1 MPPTL
6 ALAVIGHV
14 NHGKTALVRALT
26 GMETDRLAEERARGL
41 SITLGFAWRSYAST
55 DIDFVDAP
63 GHEDFIRAM
72 VQGATGV
79 RAALLVV
86 SAVEG
91 FARQTREHLRIA
103 GLLGVTAGV
112 VAVTKADLL
121 APNGEAAALAR
132 IAVELEGTFLAG
144 QPIVLTSAQT
154 GRGLED
160 LQHQLETLAA
170 RCPPQEQL
178 AGAFLPI
185 DRAFSLTGAGT
196 VVTGTLQ
203 GRPLTTGMEAVLL
216 PSGRA
221 VHLRQVQVHGEDV
234 AVAEPGRRVA
244 VNLRGVPAQDV
255 ASGEVLC
262 APGAF
267 AASRLVDAEL
277 SLAPDSPR
285 ALRHMDEVRVLW
297 GARHDMAKV
306 ALIGAKT
313 IPPGGRG
320 LAQLRFP
327 GSVIAYAGQR
337 GVLRRPSPAET
348 IGGLV
353 VLDPTARPARGN
365 AAARVALLEAVA
377 AGDLTRV
384 AERLAE
390 RDGGVLTV
398 AEVARLARRGRSELR
413 AHLAEAYEHLDAERL
428 VLRAAATTIRQAY
441 LDHIAEGHRQFPA
454 RAALAVGLVRSA
466 LARQASRDLIAH
478 VERGLSEAGAIRLT
492 GDRVALADHDPLA
505 ALSPDALG
513 RLADIET
520 ALHDGGLTPPDPAA
534 LTAGRPEDLD
544 LIQLLIDL
552 GRAVSLRNVALRQTL
567 IFHPAALTAAVA
579 ALRAAFPP
587 PAEFTT
593 GEARAALAT
602 SRKFIVP
609 VLEHLDAQGRTR
621 REGDVRQV
629 VG

>member
-1 MPPTL
+1 MPPAL

-26 GMETDRLAEERARGL
+26 GMETDRLAEEKARGL
-41 SITLGFAWRSYAST
+41 SITLGFAWRRYTSG
-55 DIDFVDAP
+55 DIDFIDAP

-86 SAVEG
+86 SAIEG
-91 FARQTREHLRIA
+91 VARQTREHLRIA
-103 GLLGVTAGV
+103 GLLGLTTGI

-121 APNGEAAALAR
+121 APDDEAAALAR
-132 IAVELEGTFLAG
+132 IAAELDGTFLAG
-144 QPIVLTSAQT
+144 QPVVLTSAQT
-154 GRGLED
+154 GRGLDE
-160 LQHQLETLAA
+160 LHRQLETLAI
-170 RCPPQEQL
+170 RCPPPETL

-203 GRPLTTGMEAVLL
+203 GGPLTTGAQAVLW

-221 VHLRQVQVHGEDV
+221 VHVRQVQIHGEDV
-234 AVAEPGRRVA
+234 ADAAPGRRVA
-244 VNLRGVPAQDV
+244 VNLRGVSAQDV

-267 AASRLVDAEL
+267 AASRLIDAEL

-285 ALRHMDEVRVLW
+285 PLRHMDEVRVLW
-297 GARHDMAKV
+297 GSRHDMAKV
-306 ALIGAKT
+306 ALIGAKA
-313 IPPGGRG
+313 IAPGERG
-320 LAQLRFP
+320 MAQLRFP
-327 GSVIAYAGQR
+327 VPVIAFAGQR

-348 IGGLV
+348 LGGLV
-353 VLDPTARPARGN
+353 VLDPAAPPARGG
-365 AAARVALLEAVA
+365 AERRLALLDAVA
-377 AGDLTRV
+377 AGDLPQI
-384 AERLAE
+384 AEHLAE
-390 RDGGVLTV
+390 RGGGVLAL
-398 AEVARLARRGRSELR
+398 AEVARLARRHVSQIHAELG
-413 AHLAEAYEHLDAERL
+413 ASFEALDSGRL
-428 VLRAAATTIRQAY
+428 VLRAAAATARQAY
-441 LDHIAEGHRQFPA
+441 LDALAEAHRQFPA
-454 RAALAVGLVRSA
+454 RAGLAVGVLRSA

-478 VERGLSEAGAIRLT
+478 VERSLAVAGAIRLT
-492 GDRVALADHDPLA
+492 GDRVALSTHDPFA
-505 ALSPDALG
+505 ALSAEALA
-513 RLADIET
+513 RLDGIEA
-520 ALHDGGLTPPDPAA
+520 ALKDGGLMPPDTAS
-534 LTAGRPEDLD
+534 LTESRPEDLE
-544 LIQLLIDL
+544 LVQLLVET

-567 IFHPAALTAAVA
+567 IFHPAALEAAA
-579 ALRAAFPP
+579 ETLRAAFPP

-609 VLEHLDAQGRTR
+609 VLEYLDAQGRTQ